1 MRYFYIL
8 MLTLLCVSCEGFKNS
23 NSSNQSENNSEPIAV
38 NQQSN
43 STVEANDNY
52 DLWNNNDYT
61 PESSN
66 STEQPFYI
74 YHNDNGEVWISY
86 SQEEEDEYQMMK
98 AREAHYKEMAR
109 QNDFHNW
116 ESEDIRAFYVL
127 LDGVSDSDQ
136 ADYYAREYY
145 DGEYIEEWGNYY
157 AKTSDVRSGE
167 YEVELGERVNNKFF
181 KIRGTDLYVLFK
193 WSTSLSR
200 GDEGVLDVWSAKG
213 TFYINPNNKYYKSQP
228 N

>member
-1 MRYFYIL
+1 MRFYFFLIIAL
-8 MLTLLCVSCEGFKNS
+8 LLTSCNGFS
-23 NSSNQSENNSEPIAV
+23 TSNNSEG
-38 NQQSN
+38 NQQQNNETAVSEQTA
-43 STVEANDNY
+43 SVEQNND
-52 DLWNNNDYT
+52 DLWGNEVAA
-61 PESSN
+61 ESPN
-66 STEQPFYI
+66 QDNEKPFYI
-74 YHNDNGEVWISY
+74 YHNDNGEVWISH

-98 AREAHYKEMAR
+98 AREAHYREMER

-116 ESEDIRAFYVL
+116 GSEDIRAFYVL
-127 LDGVSDSDQ
+127 LDGVSNSDQ

-157 AKTSDVRSGE
+157 AKTADVRSGE

-213 TFYINPNNKYYKSQP
+213 TFYINPNN
-228 N
+228 